1 MELIIFKKGFF
12 LTGKANEI
20 MKFLKEKS
28 KIYTTV
34 KEMINS
40 EMH

>member
-1 MELIIFKKGFF
+1 MELIILKKGFF
-12 LTGKANEI
+12 LAGKAHEI
-20 MKFLKEKS
+20 VKFLREKS

-40 EMH
+40 ELH